1 MAKEVIEVKVA
12 MMVKETTE
20 GIEMEGMKGKEKAV
34 IEVRVVMVAMM
45 AMVEV
50 TEMVGVEVM
59 VVMAGVME
67 TVGMEVEAMENKG
80 GKISRN

>member
-1 MAKEVIEVKVA
+1 MVA

-20 GIEMEGMKGKEKAV
+20 GIEREGMKGKEKAV

-59 VVMAGVME
+59 VVMAAVME
-67 TVGMEVEAMENKG
+67 TAGMEVEAMENKG